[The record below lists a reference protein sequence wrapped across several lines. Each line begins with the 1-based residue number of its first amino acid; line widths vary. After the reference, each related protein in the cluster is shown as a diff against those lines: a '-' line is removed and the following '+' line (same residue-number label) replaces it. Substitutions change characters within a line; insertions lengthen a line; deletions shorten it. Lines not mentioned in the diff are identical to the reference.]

1 MMVRTTPNQAE
12 KVADTL
18 TKQYGDYI
26 DVRTWGGPMPILEMV
41 AKGIQKPMALIK
53 WRTFICQTS

>member
-41 AKGIQKPMALIK
+41 AKEFKKPMALIK